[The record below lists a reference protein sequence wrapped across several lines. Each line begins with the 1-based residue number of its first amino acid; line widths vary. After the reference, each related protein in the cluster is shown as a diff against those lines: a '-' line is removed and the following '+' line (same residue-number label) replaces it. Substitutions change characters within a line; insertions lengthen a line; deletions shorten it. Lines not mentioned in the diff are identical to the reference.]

1 MTSISGVVQFALVK
15 SLAVWGDIEIYAD
28 SIGIVVTFYL
38 A

>member
-1 MTSISGVVQFALVK
+1 MTSMSGIVQFVLVK

-28 SIGIVVTFYL
+28 SFGIVVTFYL